1 MKYIKLFMLLA
12 VTAVFAACSDDDSS
26 WNTNADVTVSMGKTE
41 VKVKEGVGLFNVPI
55 SVTGETNAPVKVK
68 VATRETGDNPAK
80 KDVNYMVTDTT
91 IYISGTEGNVEIK
104 TVDDEE
110 INENRTFEVY
120 IVSAEGATL
129 GSETSTLVTLRD
141 NDAEFYEKLQGNWTM
156 TCLNSSGAQ
165 QKWAVTIEGATDE
178 EDEDYNNKLYLYGMM
193 GYTWT
198 CAELYYNY
206 DMATQSGTVSFDNL
220 GGYNFAE
227 DVNFGLGGYNDVQLY
242 NYTGSG
248 YNDTPVV
255 GTWSSDFKSV
265 TFDQTKT
272 LGLLIFN
279 KDGSFT
285 HYSWNRLSKIALS
298 K

>member
-265 TFDQTKT
+265 TFDQTAA